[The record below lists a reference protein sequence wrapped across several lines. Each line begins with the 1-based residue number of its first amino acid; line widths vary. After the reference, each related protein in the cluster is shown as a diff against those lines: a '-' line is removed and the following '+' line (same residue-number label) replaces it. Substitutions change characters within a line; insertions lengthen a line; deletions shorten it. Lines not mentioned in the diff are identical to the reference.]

1 LILSYSSSLFDI
13 FYVMRGFE
21 LIADG
26 LIDDLLRYD
35 LLINDWLFD
44 GSLVEN
50 GCEIILER
58 TVEKEDFN
66 SLAQSYKI
74 STSY

>member
-1 LILSYSSSLFDI
+1 
-13 FYVMRGFE
+13 
-21 LIADG
+21 
-26 LIDDLLRYD
+26 
-35 LLINDWLFD
+35 
-44 GSLVEN
+44 LVEN